1 MRTKKVAWSSTFL
14 RTIFS
19 AWADFFLTI
28 QVVMRMLK
36 GEKLYQSGKVS
47 MLETGLYFIRRLLR
61 VHISWTQYFLSWS
74 LKHKFF
80 SLVVRHICLSCCVPF
95 LSYLS
100 EYSPDSFQS
109 YNYARASSVTGVIF
123 KQIKL
128 IMRKENVNSYHPP
141 FFNDRFEWKFYYHLR
156 MRAKD
161 RMFVW
166 ILNLKGKITS

>member
-61 VHISWTQYFLSWS
+61 VYISWTQYFLS
-74 LKHKFF
+74 
-80 SLVVRHICLSCCVPF
+80 
-95 LSYLS
+95 
-100 EYSPDSFQS
+100 
-109 YNYARASSVTGVIF
+109 
-123 KQIKL
+123 
-128 IMRKENVNSYHPP
+128 
-141 FFNDRFEWKFYYHLR
+141 
-156 MRAKD
+156 
-161 RMFVW
+161 
-166 ILNLKGKITS
+166 